1 MIMPD
6 TFQFEIITPEQ
17 VFYSATVSSLIA
29 PGTEGSF
36 GVLAHHAP
44 LLARSSGGK
53 LKIRETTNQERVFEV
68 GPGIVEVLPA
78 RLQGNSG
85 ASEKMDRVVFFTKQ
99 ARSAAV
105 ETK

>member
-1 MIMPD
+1 MAD
-6 TFQFEIITPEQ
+6 TFQFEIITPER
-17 VFYSATVSSLIA
+17 VFYSGTITSLVA

-53 LKIRETTNQERVFEV
+53 LKVRETNSQKHVFEV

-78 RLQGNSG
+78 RLRGN
-85 ASEKMDRVVFFTKQ
+85 EKTDRVVFFTKQ
-99 ARSAAV
+99 AQSTAD
-105 ETK
+105 ETKSQ